1 MGLMDVLNGMANGP
15 RGEKEPGQG
24 GMSPITMG
32 ILALLGWK
40 AFEKFREHSQSAS
53 PAGTALPPGGT
64 AGANQGSGGLLGG
77 AGAGGL
83 GGLGGLLAGAGA
95 GGLLSGGLSDI
106 VEKLRNAGHGD
117 AADSWVGGGANK
129 SVSPSALESVFGD
142 RIDGLAKQLGIPR
155 EELLQGLS
163 QHLPDV
169 VNHLTPD
176 GRLPNEQEMSRHL

>member
-64 AGANQGSGGLLGG
+64 ALPPAGG
-77 AGAGGL
+77 ADAGGL

>member
-64 AGANQGSGGLLGG
+64 ALPPAGG
-77 AGAGGL
+77 ADAGGL

-106 VEKLRNAGHGD
+106 VEKLRNAGHGE